1 MNDKKKNKKLKVAL
15 LANTGWYFYN
25 FRLSLIN
32 YLKNDFEIHL
42 ICPFDS
48 YTSKIIEK

>member
-1 MNDKKKNKKLKVAL
+1 MILKKKTKKLRVAL

-32 YLKNDFEIHL
+32 FLIKKDFEIHL
-42 ICPFDS
+42 ICPYDA
-48 YTSKIIEK
+48 YTKNY